1 MKLPAKETNLG
12 RVLRAMHGAGPMTSG
27 GIRKKANL
35 APDTAVTARVRDLRK
50 MGIGVT
56 SFSTPHPISE
66 NKRLWYYKVTYLPKT
81 IREALADEQ
90 SRERVG
96 AAA

>member
-35 APDTAVTARVRDLRK
+35 APDTAVTARVRDLRNLGCTVACYNIPQGDGK
-50 MGIGVT
+50 Q
-56 SFSTPHPISE
+56 
-66 NKRLWYYKVTYLPKT
+66 LWLYRIDYMPRV
-81 IREALADEQ
+81 IRDALYEEM
-90 SRERVG
+90 SRRI
-96 AAA
+96 AA